1 MGSGSSH
8 CSGRKWEIPD
18 DDGTAPEQN
27 HQPANIAENT
37 AGVEAEPIDTSSR
50 TQQQEIDDG
59 GDYIIIAITSSGR
72 TEEQSLHLAPE
83 VTTTSAVEG
92 AQCAF
97 GTRALL
103 SPDQVSQ
110 ASSVGSDSGISCDA
124 VSSIRSGSEE
134 VRSKPSHVTQLQQQQ
149 QQQREPEE
157 CDDDREAE
165 ERMVKKLQMRLMAS
179 DPRLDANK
187 SKKWAEILVDKEKT
201 KERFFRHLIAKQN
214 KVTQEAVS
222 GIQSDAEAYGE
233 RGFRNAKEQR
243 AAKQRVMTRL
253 REAGNLQVKLLLYEL
268 NQDEW
273 KKNIL
278 REVNRYV
285 KQFQYG
291 PFHVALQIG
300 DMILEWDVLSVVFPR
315 QITHASG
322 AQNSIF
328 SGNVHHIEEL
338 ESTRFS
344 QISVRSD
351 AAATIEGYTDHLN
364 SVVELGERRE
374 ILLDEL
380 ARVVVLYNRKY
391 EYGLFS
397 CNCQHFVTDV
407 LKVLGIKDM
416 ELFRGKL
423 RVKQHLDLL
432 TMRGTSLPFYEF
444 NSHADLDKYVCE
456 NINELSDDDLEFC
469 HCHYLLFHA
478 WQKKQPRIQAW
489 QCPEHACYF
498 TAVDLKLKS
507 A

>member
-27 HQPANIAENT
+27 HQPAENT
-37 AGVEAEPIDTSSR
+37 ARVEAEPIDTEPIDR
-50 TQQQEIDDG
+50 TQQQEIDG
-59 GDYIIIAITSSGR
+59 GDYIVISLSNGR
-72 TEEQSLHLAPE
+72 TEEQSLHLTPE

-92 AQCAF
+92 AQRAF
-97 GTRALL
+97 RTRALL

-124 VSSIRSGSEE
+124 LSIRSRSEE
-134 VRSKPSHVTQLQQQQ
+134 VRSKPSHVTQLQQ
-149 QQQREPEE
+149 REPEE

-165 ERMVKKLQMRLMAS
+165 EKMVKKLQMRLMAS

-201 KERFFRHLIAKQN
+201 KEMFFRHLIAKQK

-233 RGFRNAKEQR
+233 RGFRNAEEQR
-243 AAKQRVMTRL
+243 EAKQRVATRL
-253 REAGNLQVKLLLYEL
+253 REAGNLQVKVLLYEL

-273 KKNIL
+273 KKSIL
-278 REVNRYV
+278 RKVNRYV

-322 AQNSIF
+322 PENTIF
-328 SGNVHHIEEL
+328 SGNVHHVEEL
-338 ESTRFS
+338 ASTQFS

-351 AAATIEGYTDHLN
+351 AAATIEGYTDHVN

-407 LKVLGIKDM
+407 LQVLGIKDM
-416 ELFRGKL
+416 ELFQGKL

-432 TMRGTSLPFYEF
+432 TMRGTSVPFYEF
-444 NSHADLDKYVCE
+444 NSHADLDKYVRD
-456 NINELSDDDLEFC
+456 NFDKLSDDDLEFC

-478 WQKKQPRIQAW
+478 WQKKRPHIQAW
-489 QCPEHACYF
+489 QCPKHACYF
-498 TAVDLKLKS
+498 TAVDLKLKT